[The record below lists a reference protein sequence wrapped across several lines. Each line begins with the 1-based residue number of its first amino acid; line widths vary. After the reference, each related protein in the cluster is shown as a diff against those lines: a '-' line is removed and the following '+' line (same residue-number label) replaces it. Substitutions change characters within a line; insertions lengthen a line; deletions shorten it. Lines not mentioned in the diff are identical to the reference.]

1 MGVARC
7 GLWAPGYFWY
17 HIPGSFGRLF
27 FIGLFYEANIRAL
40 IKQILK
46 VWFSQPSSQPLK
58 D

>member
-1 MGVARC
+1 MGY
-7 GLWAPGYFWY
+7 GLPVTFSTTFQAALDVY
-17 HIPGSFGRLF
+17 F

-40 IKQILK
+40 IEQIPK